1 MGTCVTRDNDNYFQ
15 SLEKEEMRAALLKR
29 YLSLRRQEGSGTKQ
43 PTPQPQTTS
52 GRPMDMVTYV
62 LPLVPPTDKDVGPCR
77 QTQTDDDEVVI
88 IPTVTKVAQ
97 ESSSSQPFEAEVF
110 FVEPQPAQSSSS
122 SIQEDAA
129 FVFLRSRS
137 HYLRNPAPKLN
148 PEALD
153 LNFQGRFTIEQEAE
167 LRASL
172 P

>member
-1 MGTCVTRDNDNYFQ
+1 
-15 SLEKEEMRAALLKR
+15 
-29 YLSLRRQEGSGTKQ
+29 
-43 PTPQPQTTS
+43 
-52 GRPMDMVTYV
+52 MDMVTYV
-62 LPLVPPTDKDVGPCR
+62 LPLVPPTDKNVGPCR

-88 IPTVTKVAQ
+88 IPTVAKVAQ

-110 FVEPQPAQSSSS
+110 FVEPQPAQSSSP

-167 LRASL
+167 MRASL

>member
-1 MGTCVTRDNDNYFQ
+1 
-15 SLEKEEMRAALLKR
+15 MRAALLKK
-29 YLSLRRQEGSGTKQ
+29 YLSLRTVEGSGMKVPKPET
-43 PTPQPQTTS
+43 TP

-62 LPLVPPTDKDVGPCR
+62 LPLVPPTSKDQGPCR

-88 IPTVTKVAQ
+88 VPTVAKVAQ
-97 ESSSSQPFEAEVF
+97 ESSPQPFEAEVF
-110 FVEPQPAQSSSS
+110 FVEPQPVQSSPP

-129 FVFLRSRS
+129 FVFLRSRA
-137 HYLRNPAPKLN
+137 HYLRNPAPKLT

-153 LNFQGRFTIEQEAE
+153 LNFQGRFTAEQEEAQ